1 MIGMDISE
9 MSPEDKL
16 KLIYTYEQ
24 LLNEEAK
31 ELFTAIKDKDKVEFL
46 DAVVDTMVVGS
57 FYMLLIGE
65 VSVDKLS
72 KTDPQPLNT
81 LVEAFEEALR
91 FGWYESLYWISTDLF
106 RALNVNHN
114 LAVETVIESNLSKFP
129 TIYELAG
136 AYHDKFG
143 FIESINVVEWQRD
156 LIESQGRYTGVHC
169 KRVIDNEGT
178 ERLTFWATHD
188 NGEEK
193 LKYVKPITY
202 TIPNFAACFKF

>member
-1 MIGMDISE
+1 MDLSFIESKEFDENIVSRLVEGVASTNKMIGMDISE

-91 FGWYESLYWISTDLF
+91 FWVVRKFVLDFNRLVPS
-106 RALNVNHN
+106 
-114 LAVETVIESNLSKFP
+114 IECQPQPCS
-129 TIYELAG
+129 
-136 AYHDKFG
+136 
-143 FIESINVVEWQRD
+143 
-156 LIESQGRYTGVHC
+156 
-169 KRVIDNEGT
+169 
-178 ERLTFWATHD
+178 
-188 NGEEK
+188 
-193 LKYVKPITY
+193 
-202 TIPNFAACFKF
+202 